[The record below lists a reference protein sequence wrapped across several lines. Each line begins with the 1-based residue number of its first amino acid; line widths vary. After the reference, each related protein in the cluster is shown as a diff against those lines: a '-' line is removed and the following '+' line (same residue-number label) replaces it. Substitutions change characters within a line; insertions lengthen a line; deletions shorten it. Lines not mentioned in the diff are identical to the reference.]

1 MAAHSEHLQ
10 TTPATVQPGRAPVR
24 GVVCHLIA
32 SNFAGG
38 PEKQIVELSSRL
50 GDLGWGAVVGSFREG
65 RPTVEVIEV
74 AAARGLQTFLI
85 DTHSPFSP
93 AAIGQLSRFL
103 DQYDV
108 DVLVTHGYK
117 PNLIGYLATRRS
129 EVIQVPMVR
138 GYTAESR
145 RIRTYEAIDRWV
157 LKRLGRVLCVSGATR
172 ERLSTYGVDKR
183 RIQVLHNAVAC
194 DAPIET
200 LDLRS
205 EFGLPGEARILVAA
219 GRLSVEKGHR
229 YLIEALQHLQHL
241 DAPLYLVILG
251 SGREEERLRRQAA
264 GAGLDD
270 RVILGGFRKP
280 ILPFLAGA
288 DLVVNPSLTEGL
300 PNVVLEALSTRA
312 PVVATD
318 VGGVAELILP
328 GKTGR
333 LVPAGD
339 AAALARAIE
348 GALGD
353 PSGTRTMA
361 EEGYR
366 LVSESFSFAAQAS
379 RFGRLCE
386 DLKEPGHPS
395 SPESG
400 QPPRGEIEPG
410 HPERREGKS

>member
-1 MAAHSEHLQ
+1 MAAVSEHLQ
-10 TTPATVQPGRAPVR
+10 THPAPIQPGHAPVK

-50 GDLGWGAVVGSFREG
+50 GDVGWGVVVGSFRER
-65 RPTVEVIEV
+65 RPTVEVIDL

-85 DTHSPFSP
+85 DTRSPFSP
-93 AAIGQLSRFL
+93 TAIGQLSRFL

-117 PNLIGYLATRRS
+117 PNLIGYLTTRRS
-129 EVIQVPMVR
+129 AVIQLPMVR
-138 GYTAESR
+138 GYTAESG
-145 RIRTYEAIDRWV
+145 RIRFYEAVDRWV
-157 LKRLGRVLCVSGATR
+157 LRRFERVLCVSEATKA
-172 ERLSTYGVDKR
+172 RLATYGIDKER
-183 RIQVLHNAVAC
+183 VEVLHNAVAC
-194 DAPIET
+194 GGPHEA

-205 EFGLPGEARILVAA
+205 EFDLPRHARILVAA

-229 YLIEALQHLQHL
+229 YLIEALQQLNHV
-241 DAPLYLVILG
+241 DAPIHLIILG
-251 SGREEERLRRQAA
+251 SGREEERLREQAA
-264 GAGLDD
+264 GAGLVD

-280 ILPFLAGA
+280 ILPYLAGA
-288 DLVVNPSLTEGL
+288 DLVVNPSMTEGL
-300 PNVVLEALSTRA
+300 PNVVLEALSIRA

-339 AAALARAIE
+339 AAALAKSIDD
-348 GALGD
+348 ALGD
-353 PSGTRTMA
+353 PSGTRAMA

-366 LVSESFSFAAQAS
+366 LVSESFSFTTQAN

-386 DLKEPGHPS
+386 DLIAPGRQS
-395 SPESG
+395 SPAPG
-400 QPPRGEIEPG
+400 PPPRGEIELG
-410 HPERREGKS
+410 HPERREGKP